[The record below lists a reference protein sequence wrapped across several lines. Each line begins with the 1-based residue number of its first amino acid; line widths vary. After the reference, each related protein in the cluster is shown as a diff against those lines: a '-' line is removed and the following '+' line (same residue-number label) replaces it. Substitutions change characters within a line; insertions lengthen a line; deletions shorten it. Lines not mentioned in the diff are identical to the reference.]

1 MLSFVQLSDILAKVE
16 DKLKQTE
23 IALENKNLEAKK
35 KTV

>member
-23 IALENKNLEAKK
+23 VALENKVTPTGLF
-35 KTV
+35 

>member
-23 IALENKNLEAKK
+23 IALENKVTGLF
-35 KTV
+35 